1 MPALETGI
9 QFHLP
14 TYAHV
19 PLPHLVDLA
28 AQAEAKGVNQL
39 WVTDNLRSRQS
50 FVVLAA
56 MASRLNIKLGTA
68 VTVQYFRNPVDLA
81 DSVATLSEL
90 MDGRELSIGLGRGNP
105 RTPSLIRTPRPVSVL
120 RETAQSLRRLM
131 EGEAVCFADYPNLLD
146 YYHFNPSAAFELNFH
161 TASPVRLYCGSN
173 GPLGMAVG
181 GETMDGLIFGGHYM
195 AALRTGR
202 VPELLD
208 AFDAALPP
216 HRKSS
221 AVPRVAEIK
230 ISLSRDA
237 AAARAFVKESAGHRV
252 LNMYRQGYTTE
263 DIERLLGVALPDVE
277 RLDRA
282 DRDGATEAEFDG
294 LVTDSMIDAIFIAGT
309 PGDCLERML
318 EVRDTAR
325 EQGFGTAVVLGTRSR
340 RRRSAEPVVRRGDTG
355 ALIGAGGTQLR
366 DGQLTSEMVTSAGSY
381 RRRRPQPSTTA
392 AFDR

>member
-1 MPALETGI
+1 MASLETGI

-28 AQAEAKGVNQL
+28 AQAEAKGVDQL

-56 MASRLNIKLGTA
+56 MASRLKVKLGTA

-120 RETAQSLRRLM
+120 RETAQSLRRLLA
-131 EGEAVCFADYPNLLD
+131 GEAVCFADYPNLLD
-146 YYHFNPSAAFELNFH
+146 YYHFNPSSAFRLNFSPD
-161 TASPVRLYCGSN
+161 TPVRLYCGSN

-208 AFDAALPP
+208 AFDAALPSERRSQAIP
-216 HRKSS
+216 K
-221 AVPRVAEIK
+221 VAEIK
-230 ISLSRDA
+230 ISLSRNA
-237 AAARAFVKESAGHRV
+237 SAARDFVKESAGMRV
-252 LNMYRQGYTTE
+252 LNMYRQGYTHE
-263 DIERLLGVALPDVE
+263 DIERLGVDLADVQ
-277 RLDRA
+277 RLDHA
-282 DRDGATEAEFDG
+282 DRNGASGAEFDS

-309 PGDCLERML
+309 PGDCVERML

-325 EQGFGTAVVLGTRSR
+325 EQGFGQLLFSELGPDVDEALGLLCDEVIPVL
-340 RRRSAEPVVRRGDTG
+340 
-355 ALIGAGGTQLR
+355 
-366 DGQLTSEMVTSAGSY
+366 
-381 RRRRPQPSTTA
+381 
-392 AFDR
+392 

>member
-1 MPALETGI
+1 MSDLETGI

-19 PLPHLVDLA
+19 PLPHLVELA
-28 AQAEAKGVNQL
+28 SRAEAKGVDQI

-56 MASRLNIKLGTA
+56 MASHVEIKLGTA

-81 DSVATLSEL
+81 DSIATISEL
-90 MDGRELSIGLGRGNP
+90 MDGRELSVGLGRGNP

-120 RETAQSLRRLM
+120 RETAQSLRRLL

-146 YYHFNPSAAFELNFH
+146 YYHFNPSAKFQLNFRPA
-161 TASPVRLYCGSN
+161 TPVRLYCGSN

-202 VPELLD
+202 VPELLN

-216 HRKSS
+216 NREGKH
-221 AVPRVAEIK
+221 VPRVAEIK
-230 ISLSRDA
+230 ISLSRNRS
-237 AAARAFVKESAGHRV
+237 AAREFVKESAGNRV
-252 LNMYRQGYTTE
+252 LNMYRQGYTPE
-263 DIERLLGVALPDVE
+263 DIERLGVGLPDVE
-277 RLDRA
+277 RLDQA
-282 DRDGATEAEFDG
+282 DRNGATEQEFDD
-294 LVTDSMIDAIFIAGT
+294 LVTDAMVDAIFIAGT

-325 EQGFGTAVVLGTRSR
+325 EQGFGQLLFSELGPDVD
-340 RRRSAEPVVRRGDTG
+340 E
-355 ALIGAGGTQLR
+355 ALSLLCDEVMPAL
-366 DGQLTSEMVTSAGSY
+366 
-381 RRRRPQPSTTA
+381 
-392 AFDR
+392 